1 MSARFFMV
9 VFSQVVVGLASVKNE
24 VTLFFCTYNS
34 ILDFYVLTVNHT
46 STLPATMTFLHNAV
60 VFLSVLL

>member
-1 MSARFFMV
+1 MV

-24 VTLFFCTYNS
+24 VTPLFCTYNS

-46 STLPATMTFLHNAV
+46 SMLPPPMTFLHNAV